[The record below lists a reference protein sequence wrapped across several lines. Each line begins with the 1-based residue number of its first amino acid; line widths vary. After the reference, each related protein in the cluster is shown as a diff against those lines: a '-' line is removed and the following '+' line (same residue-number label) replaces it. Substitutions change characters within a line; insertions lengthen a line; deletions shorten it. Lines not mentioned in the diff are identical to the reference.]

1 MANFNFNKVILG
13 GRLTADPELKTT
25 PSGVSVTSFSLAV
38 NKPPRNGEAGDPL
51 FLNCTA
57 WRGTAEFITRYFHR
71 ASSICVIGSISENR
85 WTDRNGIAR
94 KENYVLVDEAYFVDA
109 KAEMPGFR
117 NNSDVIVDPNSPAL
131 AGIDPDAAP
140 GKAPPQAFSTPG
152 ARKEIAGEMAEDDGE
167 QLPF

>member
-38 NKPPRNGEAGDPL
+38 NKPPRNGEAGAPL

-57 WRGTAEFITRYFHR
+57 WRGTAEFITRYFR
-71 ASSICVIGSISENR
+71 KASSISESR

-117 NNSDVIVDPNSPAL
+117 SNSDVIVDPNAPAL

-152 ARKEIAGEMAEDDGE
+152 ARAEIAEGMAEDDGE

>member
-25 PSGVSVTSFSLAV
+25 PSGVSVTSFSIAV
-38 NKPPRNGEAGDPL
+38 NKPMRNGEAGEPL

-57 WRGTAEFITRYFHR
+57 WRGTAEFITRYFRR
-71 ASSICVIGSISENR
+71 ASSICVVGSLSESR

-94 KENYVLVDEAYFVDA
+94 KETFVLVDEAYFVDA
-109 KAEMPGFR
+109 LRESPLGR
-117 NNSDVIVDPNSPAL
+117 NNSDVVGDESSPAL
-131 AGIDPDAAP
+131 AGGNPNAAP
-140 GKAPPQAFSTPG
+140 GKASPQAYSTPG

-167 QLPF
+167 KLPF